1 VRGNEALTAQSSLFT
16 SKEPDGFQLPLERR
30 HAADDMTAWIPA
42 FAGMTVPRGHRVWTS
57 AENHARDRH
66 ARVIGA
72 K

>member
-1 VRGNEALTAQSSLFT
+1 
-16 SKEPDGFQLPLERR
+16 
-30 HAADDMTAWIPA
+30 MTAWIPA